1 MLSSLWWMRRPS
13 RTRLLRHQPLPTIKT
28 PAPESARP
36 IHGRAMGDSRTCILV
51 VDDAPEFLDFLDA
64 LLTAEGYRVVAAAT
78 WEAASAALASLRPHL
93 VIADVRLSG
102 QPAFTVLDELR
113 ADQKTRDIPVLLCTG
128 AVTEVGERAE
138 ALRREGV
145 E

>member
-1 MLSSLWWMRRPS
+1 
-13 RTRLLRHQPLPTIKT
+13 
-28 PAPESARP
+28 
-36 IHGRAMGDSRTCILV
+36 MGDSRTCILV

-93 VIADVRLSG
+93 VIADVRLGG
-102 QPAFTVLDELR
+102 QPAFAVLDELR

-128 AVTEVGERAE
+128 AVSEVGERAE

-145 E
+145 EVLLKPFDLDVLLRTVVRFTGGPAAEGPAPGAP